1 MAPHLVRL
9 ADYEIH
15 VHWLVDP
22 VFEMA
27 VILHIENLAAIALA
41 RPQVGISALELNV
54 DPLPAGPAVIVLEL
68 LFAVDAVV
76 EHRHR
81 AEDLVRLARNSHHV
95 ANENLL
101 QCLRVEFARG
111 RLFHRQDLAGH
122 GVALEPLLDEVDEFD
137 LGSAFLANN
146 RRLLV
151 REQFADDVQVF
162 EGTTAASAHIPPV
175 ARDFTGIPGEV
186 AMGILDEDRL
196 QFVGHLA
203 VEVQAD
209 RRFPLALLVVD
220 LQTERA
226 VGKGELRRVAPK
238 LPVRKLVAVP
248 QPHDQRGPY
257 RLPLAAERVG
267 DEDVRLMR
275 DVLFPAVLRG
285 KHQVPSLRRLLGDA
299 QRVSLP
305 LVTPPLQ
312 KSHDF

>member
-1 MAPHLVRL
+1 
-9 ADYEIH
+9 
-15 VHWLVDP
+15 
-22 VFEMA
+22 
-27 VILHIENLAAIALA
+27 
-41 RPQVGISALELNV
+41 
-54 DPLPAGPAVIVLEL
+54 
-68 LFAVDAVV
+68 
-76 EHRHR
+76 
-81 AEDLVRLARNSHHV
+81 
-95 ANENLL
+95 
-101 QCLRVEFARG
+101 
-111 RLFHRQDLAGH
+111 
-122 GVALEPLLDEVDEFD
+122 
-137 LGSAFLANN
+137 
-146 RRLLV
+146 
-151 REQFADDVQVF
+151 
-162 EGTTAASAHIPPV
+162 
-175 ARDFTGIPGEV
+175 
-186 AMGILDEDRL
+186 MGILDKDRL
-196 QFVGHLA
+196 QFVADLSIK
-203 VEVQAD
+203 VQAD
-209 RRFPLALLVVD
+209 RRLPLALLVVD